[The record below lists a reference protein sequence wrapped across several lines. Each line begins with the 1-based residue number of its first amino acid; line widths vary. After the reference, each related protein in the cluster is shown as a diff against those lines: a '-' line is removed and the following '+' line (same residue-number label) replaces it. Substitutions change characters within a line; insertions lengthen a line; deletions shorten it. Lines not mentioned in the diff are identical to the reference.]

1 MSIIK
6 LSNVSKKYSNGTTAL
21 RNISLEIEPGEFT
34 YIVGPSEP
42 GNRPLSN
49 YFIVN

>member
-21 RNISLEIEPGEFT
+21 RNI
-34 YIVGPSEP
+34 
-42 GNRPLSN
+42 
-49 YFIVN
+49 

>member
-21 RNISLEIEPGEFT
+21 RNIS
-34 YIVGPSEP
+34 
-42 GNRPLSN
+42 
-49 YFIVN
+49 